1 MNKIVLGAALM
12 LLLSACQSKQAREDE
27 DVILEFLA
35 ANSLSGQATPEG
47 VYYVIELEGAGV
59 FPDIN
64 SAVTVHYE
72 GSLTD
77 GTVFDSSFDR
87 GTPSTFPLSGVISGW
102 QIGIPKFRE
111 GSSGWLLIPSALAY
125 SDRPPPGSGIPPN
138 AVLVFRIEV
147 LEVL

>member
-1 MNKIVLGAALM
+1 MVEIEGPGPFPE
-12 LLLSACQSKQAREDE
+12 LS
-27 DVILEFLA
+27 
-35 ANSLSGQATPEG
+35 
-47 VYYVIELEGAGV
+47 
-59 FPDIN
+59 

-77 GTVFDSSFDR
+77 GTVFDSSYDT
-87 GTPSTFPLSGVISGW
+87 GTPVTFPLSGVISGW

-111 GSSGWLLIPSALAY
+111 GSSGLLVIPSSLAY
-125 SDRPPPGSGIPPN
+125 GPNPPAGSGIPPN

>member
-1 MNKIVLGAALM
+1 MHKLMPALALLLLLGA
-12 LLLSACQSKQAREDE
+12 CESKQSREDE
-27 DVILEFLA
+27 DIILEYLA
-35 ANSLSGQATPEG
+35 ANSLSGQSTPEG
-47 VYYVIELEGAGV
+47 VYYVVEVEGAGA

-87 GTPSTFPLSGVISGW
+87 GAPSTFPLSGVISGW

-111 GSSGWLLIPSALAY
+111 GSTGWLLIPSALAY
-125 SDRPPPGSGIPPN
+125 GNNPPPGSGIPPN

>member
-1 MNKIVLGAALM
+1 MQK
-12 LLLSACQSKQAREDE
+12 LLLALALFAFAACESKQAREDE
-27 DVILEFLA
+27 EIILEYLA
-35 ANSLSGQATPEG
+35 ANSLPAQSTPEG
-47 VYYVIELEGAGV
+47 VYYVVEIEGPGP
-59 FPDIN
+59 FPELS

-77 GTVFDSSFDR
+77 GTVFDSSYDT
-87 GTPSTFPLSGVISGW
+87 GTPVTFPLSGVISGW

-111 GSSGWLLIPSALAY
+111 GSSGLLVIPSSLAY
-125 SDRPPPGSGIPPN
+125 GPNPPSGSGIPPN